1 MLTIKKGLTPLQG
14 FIQALT
20 DLRLKNSML
29 NWVLKIN
36 PLHQKIKKWLKL
48 FRLFGESL
56 IYIIFSFKSHQRCK
70 ISVQK
75 EKLHSRERNVC
86 AWQTSFLPYFFWIKL
101 RRRFFQIIHI
111 WNKNLNT
118 CFNGGLERRVSRV
131 FLIFGINVKERRSC
145 KVVKS
150 LNWKKE
156 SWDNAHVRINSALI
170 VFTPC
175 VNIERFCAIIQ

>member
-1 MLTIKKGLTPLQG
+1 MERALFILFFPLIVISGVKYPYKKKNYIPENETCVRGR
-14 FIQALT
+14 
-20 DLRLKNSML
+20 RL
-29 NWVLKIN
+29 
-36 PLHQKIKKWLKL
+36 
-48 FRLFGESL
+48 
-56 IYIIFSFKSHQRCK
+56 
-70 ISVQK
+70 
-75 EKLHSRERNVC
+75 
-86 AWQTSFLPYFFWIKL
+86 FLPYFFWIKL